1 MAKRELP
8 DAETAF
14 KSSFSRPQ
22 FHLLTMVVFL
32 VLMGF
37 LSAILS
43 DLILTALRANIFL
56 NSVILAVLSI
66 GIINAFRQV
75 IALYPEI
82 RWVNSLRISDPG
94 LAVERQP
101 TLLAPMANMLRDRRG
116 VLSLSPLS
124 MRTIVDSVG
133 ARLDERRDTSR
144 YLVGLLI
151 FLGLLGTFFGL
162 LETIRSVGLTI
173 SSLNV
178 SSSDSLNVFQELK
191 TGLEAPLKG
200 MGTAFSSSLFGL
212 SGSMMLGFLEL
223 QSSQAQNRFYNDL
236 EEWLSGIT
244 ELTPGSASGDQTSPF
259 RYAIGELQRSIAELG
274 SSLRNGQGH
283 TAPPAN
289 DEAVKELAGGIE
301 KLVKQMRAEQKV
313 VREWVDE
320 QAAQQN
326 ELMVVLRDLSHS
338 IQPRR

>member
-1 MAKRELP
+1 MAKREAQ
-8 DAETAF
+8 DADAALQ
-14 KSSFSRPQ
+14 SSFSRPQ
-22 FHLLTMVVFL
+22 FHLLTMLIFL
-32 VLMGF
+32 TLMGF
-37 LSAILS
+37 LVAILS
-43 DLILTALRANIFL
+43 DLILTALKANTFL
-56 NSVILAVLSI
+56 NSVIIAVLAI
-66 GIINAFRQV
+66 GIVNAFRQV
-75 IALYPEI
+75 LALYPEI

-162 LETIRSVGLTI
+162 LETIRSVGQTI
-173 SSLNV
+173 SALDV

-191 TGLEAPLKG
+191 SGLEAPLKG

-212 SGSMMLGFLEL
+212 SGSMILGFLDL

-244 ELTPGSASGDQTSPF
+244 DLTPGTGGSDQTSQF
-259 RYAIGELQRSIAELG
+259 RFALVELQRSIAELG
-274 SSLRNGQGH
+274 ANFRNGQAHAGQ
-283 TAPPAN
+283 PAN
-289 DEAVKELAGGIE
+289 EEAVKELAGGIE

-326 ELMVVLRDLSHS
+326 ELMVVLRDLSNS